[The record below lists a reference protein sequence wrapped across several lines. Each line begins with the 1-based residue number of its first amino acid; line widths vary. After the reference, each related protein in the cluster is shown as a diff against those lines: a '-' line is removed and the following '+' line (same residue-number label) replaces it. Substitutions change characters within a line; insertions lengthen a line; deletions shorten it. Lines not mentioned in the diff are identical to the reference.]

1 MLSFVND
8 DDNENDDGKNS
19 SVVVTVDITVDKSA
33 WHNVISHGQRTDR
46 TRMTVYDGVAVVRG
60 TAVKRRQAV
69 TDSRKLCKEANL
81 Q

>member
-33 WHNVISHGQRTDR
+33 WHNVISHG
-46 TRMTVYDGVAVVRG
+46 
-60 TAVKRRQAV
+60 
-69 TDSRKLCKEANL
+69 
-81 Q
+81 

>member
-1 MLSFVND
+1 
-8 DDNENDDGKNS
+8 
-19 SVVVTVDITVDKSA
+19 
-33 WHNVISHGQRTDR
+33 
-46 TRMTVYDGVAVVRG
+46 MTVYDGVAVVRG